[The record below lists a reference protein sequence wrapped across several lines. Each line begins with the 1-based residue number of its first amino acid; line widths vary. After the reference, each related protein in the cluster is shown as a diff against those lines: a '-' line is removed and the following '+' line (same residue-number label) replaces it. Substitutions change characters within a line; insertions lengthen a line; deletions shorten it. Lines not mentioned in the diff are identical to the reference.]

1 MKKGM
6 ISLVALLLAIFLS
19 GNVYSQSAFSI
30 NVGASFP
37 LSDFGEDDLDDDD
50 AGLAGRGL
58 CLGTKFLFPINDKG
72 LGLYFGADLNYN
84 PLNSEV
90 RDDIEDELDALGI
103 DEDVTFRK
111 YINIPV
117 TGGLTYSFSGNQKVS
132 FFCDLGIGFNYLKIT
147 DEEYEFENEETKVI
161 LDPSTQLAYKIG
173 GGLLLDDKWSIGLH
187 YNGLG
192 EHDVEGK
199 IKYSD
204 GDTENFKGEDLK
216 VSLLTLTLGIKL

>member
-90 RDDIEDELDALGI
+90 RDDIEDELGI
-103 DEDVTFRK
+103 DQDVTFRK

-117 TGGLTYSFSGNQKVS
+117 TGGLTYSFSGNQNVS

-147 DEEYEFENEETKVI
+147 DEVYDEGNDEGKMIF
-161 LDPSTQLAYKIG
+161 DPSTQLAYKIG
-173 GGLLLDDKWSIGLH
+173 GGLLLNDKWRIGLH

-199 IKYSD
+199 YKWTDS
-204 GDTENFKGEDLK
+204 GTENFKLGDLK
-216 VSLLTLTLGIKL
+216 VSLLTLTLGINL